1 MALLAAYEDTGLT
14 PEECA
19 LYIGSEAQSVS
30 KRELKLGKE
39 NSILRSA
46 LIDQI
51 KRWNDD
57 ICNHCANRIP
67 CEKKDCDYYQEGVG
81 GWLDGQREEDF
92 KWSCQDFDFGT
103 CDKMMNTPCEGC
115 FVNDYDGFTLDLST
129 FVTYSPT

>member
-81 GWLDGQREEDF
+81 GWIDGQRVEDF

-129 FVTYSPT
+129 FIE